1 MKVITSEVY
10 TASDAKIDYKEKLLS
25 KIKNISDGA
34 AEELDLRIQT
44 LPAKELV
51 TLLSSSVQ
59 LQSIIEREIAE
70 EKAKNQTGSEETI
83 KENKYENL
91 SLNQSKVQSLLLQ

>member
-10 TASDAKIDYKEKLLS
+10 TESDAKIDYKEKLLS
-25 KIKNISDGA
+25 KIKNISDLA
-34 AEELDLRIQT
+34 ADELDRRMES

-59 LQSIIEREIAE
+59 LQSIIEKEISD
-70 EKAKNQTGSEETI
+70 EKSKNQTGSPETLV
-83 KENKYENL
+83 ENKYENL
-91 SLNQSKVQSLLLQ
+91 SVNKSKVQSLLLQ